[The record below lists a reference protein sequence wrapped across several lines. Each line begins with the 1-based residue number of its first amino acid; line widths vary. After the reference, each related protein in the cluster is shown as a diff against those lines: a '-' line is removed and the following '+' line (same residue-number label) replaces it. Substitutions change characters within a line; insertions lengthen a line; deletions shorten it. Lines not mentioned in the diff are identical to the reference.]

1 MGEDAFHLACA
12 DHPRLIDGED
22 IARAEQIAPLRPAM
36 FEARDGARRDA
47 RAVLQTFGGDAR
59 ERCTAHTEPRF
70 FPRLAR
76 PPQHR
81 ALAAPGVSDAHPNI
95 PSARPATDHRP
106 ELTSAGEGN
115 KGS

>member
-12 DHPRLIDGED
+12 DHPRLIDDED

-59 ERCTAHTEPRF
+59 ERRTAHTDHRS
-70 FPRLAR
+70 FPRPPR
-76 PPQHR
+76 PPN
-81 ALAAPGVSDAHPNI
+81 HP
-95 PSARPATDHRP
+95 PFSRPAHTPTPHP
-106 ELTSAGEGN
+106 TPPTPN
-115 KGS
+115 